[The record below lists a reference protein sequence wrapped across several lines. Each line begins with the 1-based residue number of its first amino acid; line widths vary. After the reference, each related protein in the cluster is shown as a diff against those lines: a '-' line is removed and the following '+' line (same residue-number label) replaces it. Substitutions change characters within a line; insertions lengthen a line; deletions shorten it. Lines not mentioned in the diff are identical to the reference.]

1 MLNSL
6 FSDAGRL
13 WLIAGCAA
21 LCLCI
26 CLPMFLHYKKIRLE
40 LAACFKSIGTACA
53 MIMALIAS
61 IKLDPRCWVCFAGLA
76 VHSVADALLE
86 YHFLIGMGTFICG
99 HILYIAFF
107 TGLFS
112 FSAPVLI
119 CFLILA
125 VLLVLLLY
133 RFRKNA
139 GKSLLPCAVYASV
152 LCAMAACGIGGG
164 ISSHT
169 VQGAMI
175 ALGAFLFVI
184 SDSLIFRSLLFPAE
198 GRMNKLIMITYYCS
212 QLLIGASCL
221 FI

>member
-21 LCLCI
+21 LSLCI

-40 LAACFKSIGTACA
+40 LAACFKSLGTACA

-107 TGLFS
+107 TGFFS

-125 VLLVLLLY
+125 VLLILVLY
-133 RFRKNA
+133 RFRMPEKAFFPVPYMHRFSARWPPA
-139 GKSLLPCAVYASV
+139 GL
-152 LCAMAACGIGGG
+152 AAGSPPIPYR
-164 ISSHT
+164 
-169 VQGAMI
+169 A
-175 ALGAFLFVI
+175 
-184 SDSLIFRSLLFPAE
+184 R
-198 GRMNKLIMITYYCS
+198 
-212 QLLIGASCL
+212 
-221 FI
+221 